1 MQERQK
7 HRLVPFGLFPRL
19 FPVVTGILLL
29 QTIVYFFF
37 LFTGNAG
44 NPKAWVDFGAVVH
57 WRIAEGEFW
66 RLLFSLFL
74 HVNLFQFIM
83 VAFSIYLLSPQLE
96 RLFGKSIFL
105 FIFLVTGIAG
115 NLGVYLMDFQGVYTG
130 AAEVVYGIL
139 GVYLYL
145 YLRGIVHPLLGKSVW
160 GFVVVTLLLGYP
172 FLFAHVLSVIT
183 GFVLAMIMIPIKQ
196 IMMRRREE

>member
-1 MQERQK
+1 MQQRQK
-7 HRLVPFGLFPRL
+7 HRLISFRQFPQM

-29 QTIVYFFF
+29 QTAVYFFF
-37 LFTGNAG
+37 LFTGRTN
-44 NPKAWVDFGAVVH
+44 NPEVWANWGAVVN
-57 WRIAEGEFW
+57 WRIDEGEFW

-74 HVNLFQFIM
+74 HVNFFQFLMI
-83 VAFSIYLLSPQLE
+83 AFSIYLFSPQLE

-105 FIFLVTGIAG
+105 FIFLVTGIMG
-115 NLGVYLMDFQGVYTG
+115 NLGVYLMDFQGIYTG
-130 AAEVVYGIL
+130 AAEAVYGIM

-160 GFVVVTLLLGYP
+160 IFVTVLLLLGYP

-183 GFVLAMIMIPIKQ
+183 GFVLAMIMLQIKQ
-196 IMMRRREE
+196 IIIRKQ

>member
-1 MQERQK
+1 M
-7 HRLVPFGLFPRL
+7 HM

-29 QTIVYFFF
+29 QTAVFLFF
-37 LFTGNAG
+37 LFTGNTD
-44 NPKAWVDFGAVVH
+44 NPEAWVNFGAVIY

-74 HVNLFQFIM
+74 HVNFFQFIM
-83 VAFSIYLLSPQLE
+83 VAFSVYLLSPQLE

-115 NLGVYLMDFQGVYTG
+115 NWGVYLMDFQGVYTG
-130 AAEVVYGIL
+130 AAEAVYGIM

-145 YLRGIVHPLLGKSVW
+145 YLRGIVHPLLGKSIW
-160 GFVVVTLLLGYP
+160 AFVIITLLLGYP
-172 FLFAHVLSVIT
+172 FLFAHIVAVIT
-183 GFVLAMIMIPIKQ
+183 GFVLAMVIIQIRQMMI
-196 IMMRRREE
+196 RRR